1 MPVSIYSRYYGL
13 DTVEKNGR
21 VSLAQ
26 RPAVPPETYPD
37 SIMHTVVGDETLDQL
52 AAHYYGREDLWWRIA
67 DANPL
72 KFPLDWKAGDTI
84 VIPPIRVA
92 TRTPRR

>member
-1 MPVSIYSRYYGL
+1 MSVSIYSRYYGL
-13 DTVEKNGR
+13 DNVEKDGL

-26 RPAVPPETYPD
+26 RPAFPFETYPD
-37 SIMHTVVGDETLDQL
+37 SIIHTVVGDETLDQL
-52 AAHYYGREDLWWRIA
+52 AAYYYGREDLWWRIA

-72 KFPLDWKAGDTI
+72 RFPLDWKAGDTLI
-84 VIPPIRVA
+84 IPPIRVA